1 MAGYALMA
9 GTPDEESLAAA
20 EAAHLA
26 LRETG
31 KLDPAEP
38 AGSSRPP
45 RQVARAAAKTPRP
58 PGGGAPWLRT
68 GVAVFVNAVLAALTA
83 VLPLTALVALAVVLA
98 HGPLTTTVTARFSLA
113 GWLLSLGVP
122 LQTAFG
128 SLSLAPLAL
137 GWFACWRIMRAGVHT
152 TRALGAQGSRDPR
165 RALLVGALFGLAY
178 AFLTGLAG
186 WFIDSDA
193 IGVAPRR
200 AALHGFIAGFVFAT
214 LGAVRATDAIRVL
227 ARGVP
232 RVVRDAT
239 RTGSVAALLM
249 IAAGGA
255 TTGLA
260 VALRA
265 GDASSSL
272 TAYPGMAG
280 HAGATL
286 VSLALAPNMAIWGA
300 AYLLGPGIT
309 FGPDTLIRASGVA
322 VGKLP
327 VLPAFVAMPDDALH
341 GAANALL
348 GLPLIAGITAG
359 WLLTR
364 RRLRPDDGVTPHVR
378 WGHLLT
384 GSVLAGPIAGLL
396 LTVACFA
403 ARGDLTGIL
412 TGAGQI
418 GPAPIA
424 VGVIAMG
431 VAALGC
437 LIGALGTRPLYRGDR
452 AGARDK
458 AGGPDEPPA

>member
-26 LRETG
+26 RRETV
-31 KLDPAEP
+31 KLDLSEP
-38 AGSSRPP
+38 AGPARSARPP
-45 RQVARAAAKTPRP
+45 RQVARAAVKPSRTA
-58 PGGGAPWLRT
+58 GAGVPWLRT
-68 GVAVFVNAVLAALTA
+68 GISVSVNALLAALMA
-83 VLPLTALVALAVVLA
+83 VLPLAALVALAVALA
-98 HGPLTTTVTARFSLA
+98 HGPVTTAVVTRFSLA

-122 LQTAFG
+122 LKTGFG
-128 SLSLAPLAL
+128 SVSLAPLAL

-165 RALLVGALFGLAY
+165 RALLVGTLFGLAY
-178 AFLTGLAG
+178 AVLTGLAG
-186 WFIDSDA
+186 WFVDSDA
-193 IGVAPRR
+193 IEIAPRR

-232 RVVRDAT
+232 KVLRDAT

-255 TTGLA
+255 ATGLA

-272 TAYPGMAG
+272 TAYPGVAG

-286 VSLALAPNMAIWGA
+286 VSLALAPNMAVWGA

-322 VGKLP
+322 IGKLP

-341 GAANALL
+341 GVANVLL
-348 GLPLIAGITAG
+348 GLPLVAGITAG

-364 RRLRPDDGVTPHVR
+364 RRLRPRDGVIPQVR

-384 GSVLAGPIAGLL
+384 GSVLAGPVAGLL
-396 LTVACFA
+396 LVVACFV
-403 ARGDLTGIL
+403 ARGDLTGVL
-412 TGAGQI
+412 TGSGQI
-418 GPAPIA
+418 GPAPLHVGAIA
-424 VGVIAMG
+424 TAVT
-431 VAALGC
+431 ALGC
-437 LIGALGTRPLYRGDR
+437 LIGALGTRPLYLRSA
-452 AGARDK
+452 AGA
-458 AGGPDEPPA
+458 PTETPAADG